1 MSFLE
6 SSKTKS
12 TLSYRVTSKIHIF
25 SPFPGAQFLKPG
37 AIEDGTMV
45 AQKKKTGGL
54 GSVRSSTQ
62 ISLVHAPPLL
72 SHRLLHFNNLR
83 TWNKLIFKKPQY
95 QDIV

>member
-1 MSFLE
+1 MSFFE

-45 AQKKKTGGL
+45 AQKKKTGGAWVGTQL
-54 GSVRSSTQ
+54 DSDLPRSRSAFT
-62 ISLVHAPPLL
+62 IAPFTP
-72 SHRLLHFNNLR
+72 F
-83 TWNKLIFKKPQY
+83 
-95 QDIV
+95 

>member
-1 MSFLE
+1 MSFFE
-6 SSKTKS
+6 SSKTRS

-45 AQKKKTGGL
+45 AQKKKTGGGGGL
-54 GSVRSSTQ
+54 GSVGSSTQ

-72 SHRLLHFNNLR
+72 SHRLLFRPILTTTRLEQVN
-83 TWNKLIFKKPQY
+83 I
-95 QDIV
+95 

>member
-1 MSFLE
+1 MSFFE
-6 SSKTKS
+6 SSKTRS
-12 TLSYRVTSKIHIF
+12 TLSYRVTGKIHIF

-45 AQKKKTGGL
+45 AQKKKNRGGF

-72 SHRLLHFNNLR
+72 SYRLLFRPILTTTHLEQVN
-83 TWNKLIFKKPQY
+83 I
-95 QDIV
+95 